1 MLATISAII
10 GLIKDLFKGISFVRN
25 WLKKRKSQP
34 EDVASG
40 DNVLALAQR
49 LVQIYKAHGV
59 ERTQI
64 PRFLGNE
71 FGLTLPDV
79 STDEKLLHAL
89 NENIINKTCDLFGI
103 RREWL
108 DGAELKIHPTH
119 DFYKQPQE
127 FSDFIESLL
136 ANNPNGE
143 IMGVLLAPNERDW
156 QAPAL
161 LILQETVGGIGDKPI
176 YRYHLCNNWSFTYWK
191 ARAYLTA
198 CVAIACKRKV
208 YIHGLYIPKKEIDQ
222 LASGNVLL
230 GWQGEGLW
238 QLGHKSWY
246 TEDMAIEP
254 DMFLKGIDPELDNYG
269 IKAGLKLWLELEQE
283 GFMDTGIVES
293 ARQQFQ
299 QELEKY

>member
-127 FSDFIESLL
+127 FSEFIESLL
-136 ANNPNGE
+136 ANNPDGGM
-143 IMGVLLAPNERDW
+143 MGVLIAPKERDGR
-156 QAPAL
+156 AYAL
-161 LILQETVGGIGDKPI
+161 LILQDVQ
-176 YRYHLCNNWSFTYWK
+176 R
-191 ARAYLTA
+191 
-198 CVAIACKRKV
+198 
-208 YIHGLYIPKKEIDQ
+208 
-222 LASGNVLL
+222 
-230 GWQGEGLW
+230 
-238 QLGHKSWY
+238 
-246 TEDMAIEP
+246 
-254 DMFLKGIDPELDNYG
+254 
-269 IKAGLKLWLELEQE
+269 
-283 GFMDTGIVES
+283 
-293 ARQQFQ
+293 
-299 QELEKY
+299 